1 VCQASVPNRGAS
13 SQWVELQ
20 DDVRSSCSI
29 FQMRAA
35 RLPHWLCNHGPDIAS
50 VSSRSAPSCL
60 EQWRSLQ
67 QSVTIQGPCLRHALP
82 VQLRGLEVR
91 RAGTAWAD
99 CPRDAKCNPDQWQA
113 RRNAHYVDLLGS
125 VCARA
130 GRSWHELALEV
141 ATTTN
146 ISLQVYMFAPDLRPD
161 VPRTRHLTM
170 SRVDSRSTR

>member
-1 VCQASVPNRGAS
+1 MRAS
-13 SQWVELQ
+13 SQI
-20 DDVRSSCSI
+20 D
-29 FQMRAA
+29 
-35 RLPHWLCNHGPDIAS
+35 
-50 VSSRSAPSCL
+50 SAPDA
-60 EQWRSLQ
+60 WRRRSKATKWASRGSSFGVATAAQKQGQNHEPRVCRASATPRARGATRRAGGASL
-67 QSVTIQGPCLRHALP
+67 VIDG
-82 VQLRGLEVR
+82 
-91 RAGTAWAD
+91 AGTAWAD

-130 GRSWHELALEV
+130 GRLWHELALKV

-146 ISLQVYMFAPDLRPD
+146 VSLQVYMFAPDLRPD